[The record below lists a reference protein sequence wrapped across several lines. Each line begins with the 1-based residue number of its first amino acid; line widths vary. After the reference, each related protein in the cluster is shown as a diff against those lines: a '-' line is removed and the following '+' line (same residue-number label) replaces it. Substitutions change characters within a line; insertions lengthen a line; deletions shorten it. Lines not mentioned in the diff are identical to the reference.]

1 MTLSVKSKANK
12 ATAQSS
18 GATSSASL
26 GLKLL
31 WRDWRGGELN
41 ILIAALMV
49 AVVTVTSIGLF
60 ADRIRNSIQD
70 EAGTLLA
77 ADAQI
82 RSRSTTPISA
92 ELRQQAE
99 AAGLATADIVNF
111 QAMAFGS
118 DQALQLSAVKAV
130 SAQYPLKGELVIAD
144 EPFGV
149 GRAVRAGPAPG
160 EVWIISRLFLSLGVD
175 IGDTIGVGDANLTL
189 AAALITEPDNA
200 GSFFDFNP
208 RVMINIADVEQTG
221 AVQLGSRA
229 RYRLLL
235 GGDVEPFKAQ
245 VEDGLSPDYRWAD
258 VRDANEGVTSALD
271 RAESFLLL
279 AGSLGVMLAGVAL
292 ALASR
297 RYASRQLAHVALL
310 KTLGLTP
317 NSIARLYAGNLVI
330 LGILTVFAGLV
341 MGWVLHWVF
350 LELASGLLPRELEPA
365 GWRPLLTGFLT
376 GMVCLMAFAFPP
388 VWVLRQVPPARVL
401 RSELEGGTLSQRVT
415 LGIGAAAVIG
425 LVWFYSSDVLLTAA
439 LLGGGLIA
447 LGGVSLMAAVLI
459 RVVRRYGSRL
469 GTTWRLGLANLQR
482 HSRQNAFQIM
492 VFSIALMLLFI
503 LTLLRS
509 SLISEWEQQ
518 LPEGA
523 PNHFAFNIYADELS
537 GFQGILDANNV
548 PREPLY
554 PMIRGR
560 LTQVNEE
567 SLSDRLDRLQPSGDD
582 FRRELNLTWS
592 DTLADDNQVVEGDWW
607 QPGDETRDLISVE
620 QDFAEQLELELGDE
634 LTFSIGGQQQDVTVK
649 SIRTVQWDSLAPN
662 FYVIFSG
669 PILEGAGAAY
679 ITSFYLDADQKP
691 LLAEILRQHPT
702 VSVIEVDAIIRQ
714 IQGIVGQVTVA
725 VEFILGLVLISG
737 FIVLLAS
744 VQATLDVRLVE
755 SAILRTLGARAGLVR
770 GGLWIEF
777 ASLGALAGLLGALGA
792 ELALAYFQTQML
804 NLDWTPHPLLW
815 VTGPILGGVVIGII
829 GVVSTRRVIK
839 VPPMV
844 VLRSV

>member
-1 MTLSVKSKANK
+1 MTVSLKSEGGKFA
-12 ATAQSS
+12 
-18 GATSSASL
+18 SARTGSPRSL

-31 WRDWRGGELN
+31 WRDWRSGELN

-49 AVVTVTSIGLF
+49 AVTTVTSIGLF
-60 ADRIRNSIQD
+60 SDRIRNSIQD
-70 EAGTLLA
+70 EAGSLLA

-82 RSRSTTPISA
+82 RSRSATPISP

-99 AAGLATADIVNF
+99 AAGLETADVVTF
-111 QAMAFGS
+111 QAMAFGNE
-118 DQALQLSAVKAV
+118 DALQLSAVKAV
-130 SAQYPLKGELVIAD
+130 SREYPLKGELVIAD
-144 EPFGV
+144 QPFGE
-149 GRAVRAGPAPG
+149 GRSTQAGPPPG
-160 EVWIISRLFLSLGVD
+160 ETWIISRLFLSLGIE
-175 IGDTIGVGDANLTL
+175 IGDVIGVGDANLTVT
-189 AAALITEPDNA
+189 AALITEPDEA

-208 RVMINIADVEQTG
+208 RVMINIADIEETG
-221 AVQLGSRA
+221 AVQPGSRA

-245 VEDGLSPDYRWAD
+245 VAEDLRPENRWVD
-258 VRDANEGVTSALD
+258 VRDANEGVTGALD

-297 RYASRQLAHVALL
+297 RYASRQLSHVALL

-317 NSIARLYAGNLVI
+317 NSIARLYAGNLLI
-330 LGILTVFAGLV
+330 LGVVTVFAGLAL
-341 MGWVLHWVF
+341 GWVLHWGF

-365 GWRPLLTGFLT
+365 GWRPLWIGLLT

-388 VWVLRQVPPARVL
+388 VWVLRQVPPAKVL
-401 RSELEGGTLSQRVT
+401 RSELEGGTLSQRLT
-415 LGIGAAAVIG
+415 LTIGAVAVVG
-425 LVWFYSSDVLLTAA
+425 LVWFYSGDVFLTGA
-439 LLGGGLIA
+439 LLGGGL
-447 LGGVSLMAAVLI
+447 LVLLGVSLMAAVLI

-469 GTTWRLGLANLQR
+469 GTTWRLGLSNLQR

-509 SLISEWEQQ
+509 SLITEWQQQ

-523 PNHFAFNIYADELS
+523 PNHFAFNIFEDEIS

-548 PREPLY
+548 EREPLY

-560 LTQVNEE
+560 LTEVNDET
-567 SLSDRLDRLQPSGDD
+567 LSDRLERLQPSGDD

-592 DTLADDNQVVEGDWW
+592 DTLADDNALIDGEWW
-607 QPGDETRDLISVE
+607 GPGDDQRDLISIE
-620 QDFAEQLELELGDE
+620 EDFAEDLNIGLGDE
-634 LTFSIGGQQQDVTVK
+634 LTFTIGGQAVDVTVK
-649 SIRTVQWDSLAPN
+649 SIRSVQWDSLAPN
-662 FYVIFSG
+662 FYVIFSK
-669 PILEGAGAAY
+669 PILGGAGAAS
-679 ITSFYLDADQKP
+679 ITSFYLSPDQKP
-691 LLAEILRQHPT
+691 LLAELLRQHPT
-702 VSVIEVDAIIRQ
+702 VSVIEVDAIIQQ
-714 IQGIVGQVTVA
+714 IQDIVGQVTVA
-725 VEFILGLVLISG
+725 VEFILGLVLVAG

-755 SAILRTLGARAGLVR
+755 SAILRTLGARAKLVR

-792 ELALAYFQTQML
+792 EVALAYFQTEML

-815 VTGPILGGVVIGII
+815 LTGPILGGVVIGTI

>member
-1 MTLSVKSKANK
+1 MTLSVKSDALE
-12 ATAQSS
+12 S
-18 GATSSASL
+18 GASQSRSARSL
-26 GLKLL
+26 ALKLL
-31 WRDWRGGELN
+31 WRDWRSGELN

-49 AVVTVTSIGLF
+49 AVTTVTSIGLF
-60 ADRIRNSIQD
+60 SDRIRNSIQD
-70 EAGTLLA
+70 EAGSLLA

-82 RSRSTTPISA
+82 RSRSATPISA

-99 AAGLATADIVNF
+99 SAGLTTADIVTF
-111 QAMAFGS
+111 QAMSFGNN
-118 DQALQLSAVKAV
+118 DALQLSAVKAV
-130 SAQYPLKGELVIAD
+130 SPEYPLKGELVIAD
-144 EPFGV
+144 QPFGE
-149 GRAVRAGPAPG
+149 GRSVQTGPPPG
-160 EVWIISRLFLSLGVD
+160 EAWIISRLFLSLGVD
-175 IGDTIGVGDANLTL
+175 IGDTIGVGDANLRVT
-189 AAALITEPDNA
+189 AALITEPDEA

-208 RVMINIADVEQTG
+208 RVMINTADVEQTG

-245 VEDGLSPDYRWAD
+245 VEDGLRPEYRWAD

-297 RYASRQLAHVALL
+297 RYASRQLSHVALL

-317 NSIARLYAGNLVI
+317 NAIARLYAGNLLI
-330 LGILTVFAGLV
+330 LGVITVFAGLV
-341 MGWVLHWVF
+341 VGWVLHWAF

-365 GWRPLLTGFLT
+365 GWRPLWIGLLTGL
-376 GMVCLMAFAFPP
+376 VCLMAFAFPP
-388 VWVLRQVPPARVL
+388 VWVLRQVPPAKVL
-401 RSELEGGTLSQRVT
+401 RSELEGGTLSQRVVVA
-415 LGIGAAAVIG
+415 IGAVAVVG
-425 LVWFYSSDVLLTAA
+425 LVWFYSGDVLLTAA

-447 LGGVSLMAAVLI
+447 LAGVSLMAAVLI

-469 GTTWRLGLANLQR
+469 GTTWRLGLSNLQR

-509 SLISEWEQQ
+509 SLIGEWQQQ

-523 PNHFAFNIYADELS
+523 PNHFAFNIFEDEID

-548 PREPLY
+548 QREPLY

-560 LTQVNEE
+560 LTEVNDEA
-567 SLSDRLDRLQPSGDD
+567 LTDRLDRLQPSGDD

-592 DTLADDNQVVEGDWW
+592 DTLADDNAVVEGDWW
-607 QPGDETRDLISVE
+607 EPGDAERNLISVE
-620 QDFAEQLELELGDE
+620 QEFAEQLEIGLGDA
-634 LTFSIGGQQQDVTVK
+634 LTFTIGGQQVNVTVK
-649 SIRTVQWDSLAPN
+649 SIRSVQWDSLAPN

-669 PILEGAGAAY
+669 PILDGAGAAY

-691 LLAEILRQHPT
+691 LLAELLRQHPT

-714 IQGIVGQVTVA
+714 IQDIVGQVTVA
-725 VEFILGLVLISG
+725 VEFILVLVLVAG

-755 SAILRTLGARAGLVR
+755 SAILRTLGARAALVR

-792 ELALAYFQTQML
+792 ELALAYFQTEML
-804 NLDWTPHPLLW
+804 NLSWTPHPLLW
-815 VTGPILGGVVIGII
+815 VTGPVLGGVVIGVI